1 MSELENQANS
11 QKGFAKLFEV
21 LRDSLLG
28 VIKPSYLEK
37 TAIAQASAASIAS
50 TSALK
55 TALKQNLANEISQAT
70 LSARETRQIH
80 NIANIYALAA
90 QELQMI
96 DNISKAPVSP
106 EWSARFFDYALDICE
121 EDAQIIWGKLLAGE
135 IANPGTFFKRTL
147 SVLRNIEPFEAKW
160 FADICQFVLED
171 YILPNYILTQDYFPT
186 TQFQSLIDCGLINSI
201 KCEFGFNAGTMEIH
215 GKSQSLKLI
224 SPKTGT
230 IPQMHLGHSYTL
242 TDVGIQL
249 CKITPPQNNPTC
261 LLKLKENIK
270 AKYNIESELV

>member
-37 TAIAQASAASIAS
+37 IAIAQASAASIAS
-50 TSALK
+50 TSAFK

-96 DNISKAPVSP
+96 DNNSKAPV
-106 EWSARFFDYALDICE
+106 
-121 EDAQIIWGKLLAGE
+121 
-135 IANPGTFFKRTL
+135 
-147 SVLRNIEPFEAKW
+147 
-160 FADICQFVLED
+160 
-171 YILPNYILTQDYFPT
+171 
-186 TQFQSLIDCGLINSI
+186 
-201 KCEFGFNAGTMEIH
+201 
-215 GKSQSLKLI
+215 
-224 SPKTGT
+224 
-230 IPQMHLGHSYTL
+230 
-242 TDVGIQL
+242 
-249 CKITPPQNNPTC
+249 
-261 LLKLKENIK
+261 
-270 AKYNIESELV
+270 